1 MKETGLTKDAG
12 YQIGVRK
19 TFAVPLQD
27 VWNFM
32 FCNDG
37 IAIWLGEL
45 ESGTISPSC
54 GTFSTKDGIT
64 GNVTLL
70 KHLSHIRLKYKVKG
84 WENTSILQ
92 VQIIAVKNSTTI
104 SFHQDHLTSA
114 QQREQMKAHW
124 DAVFK
129 KIKTALAGKM
139 IINYLC
145 YIELLVACC

>member
-19 TFAVPLQD
+19 SFAVPLQD

-45 ESGTISPSC
+45 ESGTVSQSS
-54 GTFSTKDGIT
+54 GTFFTKDGIT
-64 GNVTLL
+64 GNITLL
-70 KHLSHIRLKYKVKG
+70 KQLSHVRLKYRVKG
-84 WENTSILQ
+84 WENTSTLQ
-92 VQIIAVKNSTTI
+92 VRIIAVKDSTII

-124 DAVFK
+124 DAVLK
-129 KIKTALAGKM
+129 NIGGALAVKQS
-139 IINYLC
+139 NY
-145 YIELLVACC
+145 